1 MTKFK
6 GFEVNIIEKLVKQE
20 ILRVRYSYL
29 YKDYYK
35 SLKLILK
42 KNRKTINYLKIH
54 YFAYH
59 KKLLLWFF
67 LELH

>member
-6 GFEVNIIEKLVKQE
+6 GFEVNILEKLVKEE

-42 KNRKTINYLKIH
+42 KTE
-54 YFAYH
+54 
-59 KKLLLWFF
+59 KL
-67 LELH
+67 